1 MSQEQT
7 YITKEGLDKLKQ
19 ELHELVQVKRKEVI
33 AKIEQAKEFGDLS
46 ENAEYHAARDEQA
59 FIEGR
64 IAELNSILKNITII
78 EETKS
83 CGLVLVGSK
92 IRIIDEDN
100 KMAKE
105 YKIVG
110 SEEADPT
117 QGLISNESPIGR
129 AFLGKKAGDIV
140 EIQTPRGCLKY
151 KITEI
156 V

>member
-1 MSQEQT
+1 MSQGQT
-7 YITKEGLDKLKQ
+7 YITKEGLDKLKREFQ
-19 ELHELVQVKRKEVI
+19 ELVQVKRKEVI

-64 IAELNSILKNITII
+64 IAELNNILKNVILI

-83 CGLVLVGSK
+83 SGFVLVGSK
-92 IRIIDEDN
+92 IKIADEDSQVV
-100 KMAKE
+100 KE

-140 EIQTPRGCLKY
+140 SIQTPRGIMKY
-151 KITEI
+151 RIMEI

>member
-1 MSQEQT
+1 MSHEQT
-7 YITKEGLDKLKQ
+7 YITKEGLDKLKL
-19 ELHELVQVKRKEVI
+19 ELEDLIKVKRKEVI

-64 IAELNSILKNITII
+64 IAELNSILKDITII

-140 EIQTPRGCLKY
+140 EIQTLRGCLKY